1 MKPDLPVYKLRL
13 NLPYYLF
20 TRDPGY
26 PGVNTNHR
34 ITLMIKPR
42 ALPLAALLLAPLF
55 QASLLSQETPETLLL
70 KAREAMREA
79 ESLALRAAGA
89 FDRRGGEHFK
99 AGRIKESVADFDMA
113 VKLDA
118 KREPWHWR
126 RGISYYYAGEFEKG
140 KKQFEGYQTVD
151 SSDVENATWRYLC
164 MARISGTV
172 TASKGI
178 LKIGDDR
185 RVPMRQIYD
194 LYAGKLKPEDVLKA
208 ARAGKPAPPE
218 LNRRLFYTHL
228 YLGLYYEAAGKE
240 KLAREHLIKAA
251 EDHRIGHYMW
261 DVAHV
266 HANILRAKE
275 KKK

>member
-1 MKPDLPVYKLRL
+1 
-13 NLPYYLF
+13 
-20 TRDPGY
+20 
-26 PGVNTNHR
+26 
-34 ITLMIKPR
+34 
-42 ALPLAALLLAPLF
+42 
-55 QASLLSQETPETLLL
+55 
-70 KAREAMREA
+70 
-79 ESLALRAAGA
+79 
-89 FDRRGGEHFK
+89 
-99 AGRIKESVADFDMA
+99 MA
-113 VKLDA
+113 VKLDP

-164 MARISGTV
+164 MARLSGAAE
-172 TASKGI
+172 ASKAI

-208 ARAGKPAPPE
+208 ATAGKPPPPA
-218 LNRRLFYTHL
+218 LNMRLFYAHL
-228 YLGLYYEAAGKE
+228 YLGLYYEAAGRE
-240 KLAREHLIKAA
+240 KLARKHLYKAA
-251 EDHRIGHYMW
+251 DDHRIGHYMW

>member
-1 MKPDLPVYKLRL
+1 MPRL
-13 NLPYYLF
+13 ASL
-20 TRDPGY
+20 T
-26 PGVNTNHR
+26 
-34 ITLMIKPR
+34 
-42 ALPLAALLLAPLF
+42 LAALLLAALPGFRLT
-55 QASLLSQETPETLLL
+55 AQETPESLLL
-70 KAREAMREA
+70 KATEARREAQD
-79 ESLALRAAGA
+79 LALRAAAA
-89 FDRRGGEHFK
+89 FDRRGGDHFV

-113 VKLDA
+113 VKLDP

-164 MARISGTV
+164 MARLSGV
-172 TASKGI
+172 AEASKAI

-208 ARAGKPAPPE
+208 ATAGKPPPPA
-218 LNRRLFYTHL
+218 LNMRLFYAHL
-228 YLGLYYEAAGKE
+228 YLGLYYEAAGRE
-240 KLAREHLIKAA
+240 KLARKHLYKAA
-251 EDHRIGHYMW
+251 DDHRIGHYMW

>member
-1 MKPDLPVYKLRL
+1 MPRL
-13 NLPYYLF
+13 ASL
-20 TRDPGY
+20 
-26 PGVNTNHR
+26 
-34 ITLMIKPR
+34 I
-42 ALPLAALLLAPLF
+42 LAALLLAALPGFRLT
-55 QASLLSQETPETLLL
+55 AQETPESLLL
-70 KAREAMREA
+70 KATEARREAQD
-79 ESLALRAAGA
+79 LALRAAAA
-89 FDRRGGEHFK
+89 FDRRGGDHFV
-99 AGRIKESVADFDMA
+99 AGRIKKSVADFDMA
-113 VKLDA
+113 VKLDP

-164 MARISGTV
+164 MARLSGAAE
-172 TASKGI
+172 ASKAI

-208 ARAGKPAPPE
+208 ATAGKPPPPA
-218 LNRRLFYTHL
+218 LNMRLFYAHL
-228 YLGLYYEAAGKE
+228 YLGLYYEAAGRE
-240 KLAREHLIKAA
+240 KLARKHLYKAA
-251 EDHRIGHYMW
+251 DDHRIGHYMW

>member
-1 MKPDLPVYKLRL
+1 MPRL
-13 NLPYYLF
+13 ASL
-20 TRDPGY
+20 
-26 PGVNTNHR
+26 
-34 ITLMIKPR
+34 I
-42 ALPLAALLLAPLF
+42 LAALLLAALPGFRLT
-55 QASLLSQETPETLLL
+55 AQETPESLLL
-70 KAREAMREA
+70 KATEARREAQD
-79 ESLALRAAGA
+79 LALRAAAA
-89 FDRRGGEHFK
+89 FDRRGGDHFV

-113 VKLDA
+113 VKLDP

-164 MARISGTV
+164 MARLSGV
-172 TASKGI
+172 AEASKAI

-208 ARAGKPAPPE
+208 ATAGKPPPPA
-218 LNRRLFYTHL
+218 LNMRLFYAHL
-228 YLGLYYEAAGKE
+228 YLGLYYEAAGRE
-240 KLAREHLIKAA
+240 KLARKHLYKAA
-251 EDHRIGHYMW
+251 DDHRIGHYMW

>member
-1 MKPDLPVYKLRL
+1 MPRL
-13 NLPYYLF
+13 ASL
-20 TRDPGY
+20 
-26 PGVNTNHR
+26 
-34 ITLMIKPR
+34 I
-42 ALPLAALLLAPLF
+42 LAALLLAALPGFRLT
-55 QASLLSQETPETLLL
+55 AQETPESLLL
-70 KAREAMREA
+70 KATEARREAQD
-79 ESLALRAAGA
+79 LALRAAAA
-89 FDRRGGEHFK
+89 FDRRGGDHFV

-113 VKLDA
+113 VKLDP

-164 MARISGTV
+164 MARLSGAAE
-172 TASKGI
+172 ASKAI

-208 ARAGKPAPPE
+208 ATAGKPPPPA
-218 LNRRLFYTHL
+218 LNMRLFYAHL
-228 YLGLYYEAAGKE
+228 YLGLYYEAAGRE
-240 KLAREHLIKAA
+240 KLARKHLYKAA
-251 EDHRIGHYMW
+251 DDHRIGHYMW
-261 DVAHV
+261 DVAHI

>member
-1 MKPDLPVYKLRL
+1 MIRIEGLPQA
-13 NLPYYLF
+13 
-20 TRDPGY
+20 
-26 PGVNTNHR
+26 
-34 ITLMIKPR
+34 TLIL
-42 ALPLAALLLAPLF
+42 AILAQGQLAA
-55 QASLLSQETPETLLL
+55 QETPESLLL
-70 KAREAMREA
+70 KAREAERTA
-79 ESLALRAAGA
+79 QSLALRAAGA
-89 FDRRGGEHFK
+89 FDRRGSEHFK

-113 VKLDA
+113 VKLDG

-164 MARISGTV
+164 MARLSGV
-172 TASKGI
+172 AAASKDI

-194 LYAGKLKPEDVLKA
+194 LYAGKLKPEDVLEA
-208 ARAGKPAPPE
+208 ARAGKPSPPQ
-218 LNRRLFYTHL
+218 LNMRLFYTHL

-240 KLAREHLIKAA
+240 ELARKHLYKAA
-251 EDHRIGHYMW
+251 DDHRIGHYMW

-266 HANILRAKE
+266 HANILRSKEKE
-275 KKK
+275 KK

>member
-1 MKPDLPVYKLRL
+1 MPRL
-13 NLPYYLF
+13 ASL
-20 TRDPGY
+20 
-26 PGVNTNHR
+26 
-34 ITLMIKPR
+34 I
-42 ALPLAALLLAPLF
+42 LAALLLAALPGSRLT
-55 QASLLSQETPETLLL
+55 AQETPESLLL
-70 KAREAMREA
+70 KATEARREAQD
-79 ESLALRAAGA
+79 LALRAAAA
-89 FDRRGGEHFK
+89 FDRRGGDHFV

-113 VKLDA
+113 VKLDP

-164 MARISGTV
+164 MARLSGV
-172 TASKGI
+172 AEASKAI

-208 ARAGKPAPPE
+208 ATAGKPPPPA
-218 LNRRLFYTHL
+218 LNMRLFYAHL
-228 YLGLYYEAAGKE
+228 YLGLYYEAAGRE
-240 KLAREHLIKAA
+240 KLARKHLYKAA
-251 EDHRIGHYMW
+251 DDHRIGHYMW

>member
-1 MKPDLPVYKLRL
+1 MPRL
-13 NLPYYLF
+13 ASL
-20 TRDPGY
+20 
-26 PGVNTNHR
+26 
-34 ITLMIKPR
+34 I
-42 ALPLAALLLAPLF
+42 LAALLLAALPGFRLT
-55 QASLLSQETPETLLL
+55 AQETPESLLL
-70 KAREAMREA
+70 KATEARREAQD
-79 ESLALRAAGA
+79 LALRAAAA
-89 FDRRGGEHFK
+89 FDRRGGDHFV

-113 VKLDA
+113 VKLDP

-164 MARISGTV
+164 MARLSGAAE
-172 TASKGI
+172 ASKAI

-208 ARAGKPAPPE
+208 ATAGKPPPPA
-218 LNRRLFYTHL
+218 LNMRLFYAHL
-228 YLGLYYEAAGKE
+228 YLGLYYEAAGRE
-240 KLAREHLIKAA
+240 ELARKHLYKAA
-251 EDHRIGHYMW
+251 DDHRIGHYMW

>member
-1 MKPDLPVYKLRL
+1 
-13 NLPYYLF
+13 
-20 TRDPGY
+20 
-26 PGVNTNHR
+26 
-34 ITLMIKPR
+34 MIKPR
-42 ALPLAALLLAPLF
+42 ALPLVALLLAPLF

-140 KKQFEGYQTVD
+140 KKQFEGYQAVD

-164 MARISGTV
+164 MARISGTLA
-172 TASKGI
+172 ASKGI